1 MAREIF
7 SLLCHTIKMINE
19 CEWASG
25 GLAMRRNNHLSLL
38 PIDFKVMI
46 REDLGNLLGEILTRE
61 GQPCNAA
68 PADEPINQKS

>member
-1 MAREIF
+1 M
-7 SLLCHTIKMINE
+7 L
-19 CEWASG
+19 
-25 GLAMRRNNHLSLL
+25 RNNHLSLL

-68 PADEPINQKS
+68 RADEPINENQAAFRTAFRMERGRQSRGTLDGIGEKS